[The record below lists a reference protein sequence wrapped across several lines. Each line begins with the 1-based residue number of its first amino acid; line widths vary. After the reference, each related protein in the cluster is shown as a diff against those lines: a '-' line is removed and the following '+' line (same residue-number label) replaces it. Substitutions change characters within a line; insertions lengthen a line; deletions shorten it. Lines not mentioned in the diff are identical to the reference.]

1 VKADQETPKINFAPD
16 AVLSAAWSERV
27 LAGDKRQRIALRRLA
42 FHLGAMGV
50 APDMI
55 VDADI
60 EHQRQRLQA
69 QYEALPP
76 RPGRKRRKPP
86 DVQARWDVN
95 AFIRALAAVCKKKG
109 CAPPNLT
116 PLAGPR
122 DLRADERT
130 DFEDK
135 FAAELEAYFKQR
147 KPSKP
152 GPLSQQTR
160 DAETNAFCNCYRIL
174 KANGVEARS
183 LKEFLTWENSSLVKD
198 ACEARGGEMA
208 VWLQI
213 VDALCAYA
221 NAYDDVEAHDSLASR
236 RRGYTKKD
244 GIGRRTL
251 ARLAIFNDENAL
263 PQLIARFAAQIPSRR
278 VISVQRAAE
287 LYRTQSAVYALCAI
301 LGPNAFDTISKASFN
316 GPTRTVGEESRPTLA
331 FGEDRESLEAE
342 WPIELVEVVDDLYFA
357 AVARG
362 FAPQGLLTTPK
373 GLKRS
378 RANAVRSIENL
389 LALMKLEFTLLELRD
404 IGVAQMIRNGKSDLQ
419 IAAAARLTEPYV
431 EKRYKALRDNIEE
444 IKCH

>member
-1 VKADQETPKINFAPD
+1 VKADQETPKNNLAPD
-16 AVLSAAWSERV
+16 PVLCAAWSERV

-42 FHLGAMGV
+42 FDLSASGV

-60 EHQRQRLQA
+60 ERQRQRLQA

-76 RPGRKRRKPP
+76 RPGRKRPKPA
-86 DVQARWDVN
+86 DVQARWHVN
-95 AFIRALAAVCKKKG
+95 AFLRALAAVAMKKG
-109 CAPPNLT
+109 WAPSNLT

-122 DLRADERT
+122 DRRADERA
-130 DFEDK
+130 DFEKTFGD
-135 FAAELEAYFKQR
+135 ELEAYFGKR
-147 KPSKP
+147 KPSKV
-152 GPLSQQTR
+152 GALSQQTR
-160 DAETNAFCNCYRIL
+160 DAETNAFLNCYAIL
-174 KANGVEARS
+174 KANGIETRS
-183 LKEFLTWENSSLVKD
+183 LKEFLTWQNSSLVKD

-208 VWLQI
+208 DWVQI

-236 RRGYTKKD
+236 RRGHTKKD

-251 ARLAIFNDENAL
+251 ARLARFNDENAL
-263 PQLIARFAAQIPSRR
+263 AQLIADFAAQIPSRR
-278 VISVQRAAE
+278 AISVQCAAE

-301 LGPNAFDTISKASFN
+301 LGPNAFDTIFKASFN
-316 GPTRTVGEESRPTLA
+316 DPTRSVSEESRPTLTL
-331 FGEDRESLEAE
+331 GEDRESVEAG
-342 WPIELVEVVDDLYFA
+342 WPVELVEVVDDLYFA

-373 GLKRS
+373 GLKRP

-389 LALMKLEFTLLELRD
+389 LASMKLEFTLLELRD

-431 EKRYKALRDNIEE
+431 ERRYKPLRDNIEE